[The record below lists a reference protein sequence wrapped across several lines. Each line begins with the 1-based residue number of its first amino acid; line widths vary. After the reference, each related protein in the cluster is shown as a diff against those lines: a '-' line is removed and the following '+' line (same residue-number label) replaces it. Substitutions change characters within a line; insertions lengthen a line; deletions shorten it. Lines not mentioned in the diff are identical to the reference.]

1 MRPGTLRIT
10 APFGRTIGITLIL
23 LFLLGGIAEWIVR
36 SDIFQAP
43 LTPPKMGSRHYQLGH
58 KLALLDAEV
67 KHNGSVDCI
76 MVGSS
81 MVDVG
86 FAPDIFQDGY
96 YEIAG
101 KSIRCFNFGI
111 DASSAFS
118 TAALVQILMEDY
130 HPRLLIVGTDPRDYA
145 IPSTERGPA
154 VILDTSWVKYRLGS
168 FSPEGWLLDHSY
180 LYRYR
185 QHLSRII
192 HLNFENTLWSET
204 YLNFPILPNGST
216 PITKISPYINDPPDP
231 QDHSY
236 EITYYTEIYSSYQL
250 LEENLGAL
258 EDIMEYNK
266 SGTQVLVVEMP
277 VSDGLYYFFGNGEAD
292 YEMYV
297 NRVSE
302 LADLHHVPFWRTE
315 PLDSIPDN
323 GWSDYSHLNV
333 TGAEIFSTWLGEE
346 VGMLEIQKGAAS
358 VQP

>member
-1 MRPGTLRIT
+1 
-10 APFGRTIGITLIL
+10 
-23 LFLLGGIAEWIVR
+23 
-36 SDIFQAP
+36 
-43 LTPPKMGSRHYQLGH
+43 
-58 KLALLDAEV
+58 
-67 KHNGSVDCI
+67 
-76 MVGSS
+76 

-86 FAPDIFQDGY
+86 FAPDIFQDAY

-118 TAALVQILMEDY
+118 TAALLQILMEDY

-168 FSPEGWLLDHSY
+168 FSLEGWLLDHSY

-204 YLNFPILPNGST
+204 HLNFPILPNGST
-216 PITKISPYINDPPDP
+216 PITKISPYINEPPDP
-231 QDHSY
+231 QDPSY
-236 EITYYTEIYSSYQL
+236 EVTYYTEIYSSYQL
-250 LEENLGAL
+250 LDENLGAL
-258 EDIMEYNK
+258 EDIMEYSK
-266 SGTQVLVVEMP
+266 SGTQVIVVEMP

-333 TGAEIFSTWLGEE
+333 TGAEIFSTWLGEQ